1 MPGGASNRVTRC
13 TSPYRAIGHETDPRL
28 KTGILESLV
37 LNDGIG
43 EGIQDGKWA
52 YDGTL
57 ESANIE
63 RRGRRRSVQE

>member
-43 EGIQDGKWA
+43 EGI
-52 YDGTL
+52 
-57 ESANIE
+57 
-63 RRGRRRSVQE
+63 